1 MAFDIE
7 LDQEQVEKGLDRA
20 ARKISQR
27 ANIPG
32 FRKGKAPRFI
42 VENYFGREALME
54 EAADDLINKAF
65 REALEKAAIAPVGQA
80 SLQSVEQEP
89 FRFRVTVPVP
99 PTVTLPAHRDIR
111 VPLSIEPIGDDEVEA
126 ALNRLRD
133 KHAVLQELEE
143 PRPAEAGD
151 QLTVRME
158 SLVDGEPLE
167 PREDDQEIAE
177 STLVLEA
184 GRLVDGLYEGLLGVN
199 VGETR
204 EITVHMPDD
213 HANEEIRDKD
223 VTFRVAVTGI
233 QGRLLPEWDELPTLE
248 SFDGSLDE
256 LRAQTR
262 EQLEKV
268 SQDLAERKLLDSYIE
283 QLVEQTE
290 YDIPDVLI
298 REQADDLLEE
308 QLSGLSRYGVTIDQY
323 LQYKGQSRDEAVDEL
338 LDEGERRLKM
348 TLALQELV
356 RREGLNVSRDEL
368 TGEIDRISQE
378 YDDEDQRA
386 RVLEM
391 LQGQMLPSI
400 ANSVID
406 KKLRERVVAIAQGQ
420 APALPEADAEPTAE
434 AEPVVNA
441 EPTNDAEQDAATPTT
456 SQQPA

>member
-1 MAFDIE
+1 
-7 LDQEQVEKGLDRA
+7 
-20 ARKISQR
+20 
-27 ANIPG
+27 
-32 FRKGKAPRFI
+32 
-42 VENYFGREALME
+42 
-54 EAADDLINKAF
+54 
-65 REALEKAAIAPVGQA
+65 
-80 SLQSVEQEP
+80 
-89 FRFRVTVPVP
+89 VP